1 MVISYAD
8 RLILVRPV
16 SAAVISAFSV
26 WCSASACSLSTAKVT
41 LPGTRSSVTLSSS
54 GAYWCTFSMMV
65 FAVWVGTSGPAEAV
79 AVDHARCSVSVSS
92 LFASVFSHAERYS
105 SLERSYSRCS
115 GGVGC
120 GWNVRTSP
128 PAPFAILFSRLRRCS
143 ACPSRVLRSSSRL
156 SVSVLNASRSAPS
169 LSISVRMAARRS
181 SISVMRFLPAKNC
194 RPT

>member
-1 MVISYAD
+1 MMVSEISFAIFFASISVSQFSNTSSAICCTDLEICTSLVISYAD

-16 SAAVISAFSV
+16 SVAVIAAFSV
-26 WCSASACSLSTAKVT
+26 WYFASACSLSTAKVT

-115 GGVGC
+115 GAAGC
-120 GWNVRTSP
+120 GWNVRISP

-143 ACPSRVLRSSSRL
+143 A
-156 SVSVLNASRSAPS
+156 
-169 LSISVRMAARRS
+169 
-181 SISVMRFLPAKNC
+181 
-194 RPT
+194 